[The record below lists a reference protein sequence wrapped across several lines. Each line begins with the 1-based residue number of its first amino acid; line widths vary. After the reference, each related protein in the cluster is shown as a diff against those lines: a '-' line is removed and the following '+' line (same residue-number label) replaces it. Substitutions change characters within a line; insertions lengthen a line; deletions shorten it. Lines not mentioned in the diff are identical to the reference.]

1 VASPWRR
8 SEARRDEEFP
18 VTAQALRRDPYA
30 GFREG
35 LGISGQPIPIIGTT
49 GCEVLDA
56 APEGVLVR
64 LPVTRALLGQDGRLL
79 PGALAIVADVACGW
93 AAHAA
98 QQHAGFASTAQ
109 LRLEFVRPLPEL
121 GAAVVVRATCDSATA
136 DAGLARGEIVDDG
149 DELLAVCSVRTI
161 PLATHRG
168 AAGVAKAVASVGTID
183 LANTPLAN
191 VLGLA
196 TSHSADGKSTLELR
210 PDLAIANSAGAV
222 HGGALALIGYLAAS
236 EAQRSVLAAGEELD
250 ALDLVINYYRAVPA
264 DGSPLTCT
272 AAVAH
277 RGRRFLV
284 AEGHLVTA
292 DGRIA
297 ARVSCGAQVRSARS
311 VTRSSTE
318 RQ

>member
-1 VASPWRR
+1 
-8 SEARRDEEFP
+8 
-18 VTAQALRRDPYA
+18 VTAQAIQTEPLDPYA
-30 GFREG
+30 GFRAG

-64 LPVTRALLGQDGRLL
+64 LPVTPALLGQDGRLL

-109 LRLEFVRPLPEL
+109 LRLEFVRPLPGL
-121 GAAVVVRATCDSATA
+121 GSAVVVRATCDSATA
-136 DAGLARGEIVDDG
+136 DAGLARGEIVDDS
-149 DELLAVCSVRTI
+149 DDLLAVCSVRTI
-161 PLATHRG
+161 PLAAHRG
-168 AAGVAKAVASVGTID
+168 AADAAGAVATVGTID
-183 LANTPLAN
+183 LANTQLAD
-191 VLGLA
+191 VIGLVA
-196 TSHSADGKSTLELR
+196 SKSADGEATLELR
-210 PDLAIANSAGAV
+210 PSLAIANSAGAV
-222 HGGALALIGYLAAS
+222 HGGALALIGYVAAS
-236 EAQRSVLAAGEELD
+236 DAQRSVLEADEELH

-264 DGSPLTCT
+264 DGSLLTCT

-277 RGRRFLV
+277 RGRRFVV

-297 ARVSCGAQVRSARS
+297 ARVSCGAQVRAAGSAAQ
-311 VTRSSTE
+311 SSTE
-318 RQ
+318 RR

>member
-1 VASPWRR
+1 MTA
-8 SEARRDEEFP
+8 EAIRTTP
-18 VTAQALRRDPYA
+18 RDPYA

-35 LGISGQPIPIIGTT
+35 LGISGLPIPIIATT

-56 APEGVLVR
+56 DPEGVLVR
-64 LPVTRALLGQDGRLL
+64 LPVAQALLGQDGRLL

-109 LRLEFVRPLPEL
+109 LRLEFVRPLPAL

-136 DAGLARGEIVDDG
+136 DAGLARGEIVDDN
-149 DELLAVCSVRTI
+149 DDLLAVCSVRTI
-161 PLATHRG
+161 PLAAHRG
-168 AAGVAKAVASVGTID
+168 AAGAADAVASVRPID
-183 LANTPLAN
+183 LATVELAD
-191 VLGLA
+191 VIGLA
-196 TSHSADGKSTLELR
+196 ASRSADGEATLELR
-210 PDLAIANSAGAV
+210 PGLAVANSAGAV

-236 EAQRSVLAAGEELD
+236 EAQQSVLGDDEQLQ

-264 DGSPLTCT
+264 DGSRLTCT

-292 DGRIA
+292 DGRVA
-297 ARVSCGAQVRSARS
+297 ARVSCGAQVRASGT
-311 VTRSSTE
+311 VTAPAAQPSTE
-318 RQ
+318 RR

>member
-1 VASPWRR
+1 M
-8 SEARRDEEFP
+8 
-18 VTAQALRRDPYA
+18 TAKAVPRDPYA

-35 LGISGQPIPIIGTT
+35 LGISGLPIPIIATT

-64 LPVTRALLGQDGRLL
+64 LPVNSALAGPNGRLL

-121 GAAVVVRATCDSATA
+121 GAAAIVRATCDSTTA
-136 DAGLARGEIVDDG
+136 EAGLARGEIVDEN

-161 PLATHRG
+161 SLAVHRG
-168 AAGVAKAVASVGTID
+168 AAGAAQAVASIEPID
-183 LANTPLAN
+183 LATVELAA
-191 VLGLA
+191 VIGLA
-196 TSHSADGKSTLELR
+196 SSRSADGTATLELR
-210 PDLAIANSAGAV
+210 PGLAIANSAGAV

-236 EAQRSVLAAGEELD
+236 QAQQSVLAEDQELQ

-264 DGSPLTCT
+264 DGSLLTCT
-272 AAVAH
+272 ATVAH

-297 ARVSCGAQVRSARS
+297 ARVSCGAQVRTGGS
-311 VTRSSTE
+311 VPPLPTE
-318 RQ
+318 RR

>member
-1 VASPWRR
+1 MTA
-8 SEARRDEEFP
+8 EAVR
-18 VTAQALRRDPYA
+18 AGSSDPYA

-64 LPVTRALLGQDGRLL
+64 LPVARALLGSDGRLL

-109 LRLEFVRPLPEL
+109 LRLEFVRPLPVL
-121 GAAVVVRATCDSATA
+121 GAAVVVRATCDSSTA
-136 DAGLARGEIVDDG
+136 EAGLARGEIVDDNE
-149 DELLAVCSVRTI
+149 DLLAVCSVRTI
-161 PLATHRG
+161 PLAAHRG
-168 AAGVAKAVASVGTID
+168 AAGAAEAVASVTPID
-183 LANTPLAN
+183 LSSVELADVIGLAN
-191 VLGLA
+191 
-196 TSHSADGKSTLELR
+196 SQSADGTATLELR

-236 EAQRSVLAAGEELD
+236 KAQQSVLADGESLQ

-264 DGSPLTCT
+264 DGSLLTCT

-297 ARVSCGAQVRSARS
+297 ARVSCGAQVSPTGTA
-311 VTRSSTE
+311 TGPATQSSTE
-318 RQ
+318 RR

>member
-1 VASPWRR
+1 MTV
-8 SEARRDEEFP
+8 EAISTGP
-18 VTAQALRRDPYA
+18 RDPYA

-56 APEGVLVR
+56 APEAVLVR
-64 LPVTRALLGQDGRLL
+64 LPVTRALLGKDGRLL

-109 LRLEFVRPLPEL
+109 LRLEFVRPLPAL
-121 GAAVVVRATCDSATA
+121 GSSVVVRATCDSATA
-136 DAGLARGEIVDDG
+136 EAGLARGEIVDDH
-149 DELLAVCSVRTI
+149 DDLLAVCSVRTI
-161 PLATHRG
+161 PLAAHRG
-168 AAGVAKAVASVGTID
+168 AAGAADAVASVGRID
-183 LANTPLAN
+183 LARVELAD
-191 VLGLA
+191 VLGLVTLQSAEGKA
-196 TSHSADGKSTLELR
+196 TVELH
-210 PDLAIANSAGAV
+210 PGLTIANSAGAV
-222 HGGALALIGYLAAS
+222 HGGALALIGHLAAS
-236 EAQRSVLAAGEELD
+236 EAQRSVLGEDEELQ

-264 DGSPLTCT
+264 DGSLLTCT

-284 AEGHLVTA
+284 AEGHLLTA

-297 ARVSCGAQVRSARS
+297 ARVSCGAQVTSSGSTAP
-311 VTRSSTE
+311 SSTE

>member
-1 VASPWRR
+1 MTA
-8 SEARRDEEFP
+8 EA
-18 VTAQALRRDPYA
+18 VSRDPYA

-49 GCEVLDA
+49 GCEVLHA
-56 APEGVLVR
+56 APDGVLVR
-64 LPVTRALLGQDGRLL
+64 LPVSRALLSAQGRLL

-109 LRLEFVRPLPEL
+109 LRLEFVRSLPEL
-121 GAAVVVRATCDSATA
+121 GASVVVRATCDSATA
-136 DAGLARGEIVDDG
+136 EAGLARGEIVNDDE
-149 DELLAVCSVRTI
+149 DLLAVCSVRTI
-161 PLATHRG
+161 PLAVHRG
-168 AAGVAKAVASVGTID
+168 AAGAKDAVASVVPID
-183 LANTPLAN
+183 LSTVSLAD
-191 VLGLA
+191 VIGLE
-196 TSHSADGKSTLELR
+196 SSQSADGTATMSLR
-210 PDLAIANSAGAV
+210 PGLAIANSAGAV

-236 EAQRSVLAAGEELD
+236 EAQQSVLADGEELQ

-264 DGSPLTCT
+264 DGSLLTCT

-297 ARVSCGAQVRSARS
+297 ARVSCGAQIGSAVS
-311 VTRSSTE
+311 AKQSSTE
-318 RQ
+318 GR